1 MARKVFIS
9 FLGTG
14 FYGKC
19 QYEYRNFCSSNTRF
33 IQHATLEMLEAK
45 KWEKGD
51 VGYVLLTD
59 EARSTNWTIENGRR
73 YNWSTKS
80 EEEYIDLVTTLNNM
94 ELPFEVKGV
103 RIPKGIDEDEIWR
116 IFDIVYNLLND
127 SDSLYVDLTHGYRYL
142 PMFMLVMGNYSKFL
156 KKVKVC
162 SLTYGNYEERKDNK
176 APFVNLMPFSTL
188 QDWTFAAADF
198 KENGYSQRLFQLS
211 KEQLTSAYKNE
222 TSPDKEDVFLNDCL
236 ASLSKIIYQRLTC
249 RGIDVYKSINVN
261 KAVHQLDSFETN
273 IKSQFLPLI
282 DEMRDALKDFNIH
295 PDIGNLFSAA
305 KWCFKKHLYQQAV
318 TFLEEGVIT
327 FFCSRHGIEY
337 NDNKRKLVTSAFN
350 IKQQNIPREMQRVE
364 DESWRPILE
373 DILNDEFLSNKT
385 FVSSVSDLIDFRN
398 DYNHCGFRK
407 GALPANTIKDKTGIF
422 ISSIIDVICCSSYEE
437 CIPILPRLF
446 LNLSNHPSEQWSE
459 EQLAAAR
466 EYGNIEDM
474 EFPDIPPGA
483 TEEELM
489 NFAEKTAKEIL
500 QKAENADI
508 TVHVMGEMT
517 FTYALISRLKAEGIT
532 CVASTTDRIAEEKDG
547 VKTSK
552 FKFVRFREY

>member
-1 MARKVFIS
+1 
-9 FLGTG
+9 
-14 FYGKC
+14 
-19 QYEYRNFCSSNTRF
+19 
-33 IQHATLEMLEAK
+33 MLETK

-337 NDNKRKLVTSAFN
+337 NDNKRKLVTSAFI

-547 VKTSK
+547 VKKSE